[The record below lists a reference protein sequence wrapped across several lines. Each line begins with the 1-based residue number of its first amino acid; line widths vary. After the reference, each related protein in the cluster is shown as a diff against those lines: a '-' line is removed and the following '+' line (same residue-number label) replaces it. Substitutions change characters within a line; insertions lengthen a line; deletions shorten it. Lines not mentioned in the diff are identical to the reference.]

1 MGTSPRRMSNPESFP
16 FPYVIII
23 AMDSLPE
30 IKKHLISL
38 AQEIET
44 VFPDLYLAGG
54 TAIMIKYEHRISYDL
69 DLFAENSKLSALE
82 SRMRKRYESEIERI
96 VRFPGSDNVDIFLR
110 GTKLSFVVFPFPN
123 IEPTETRDGVRMASD
138 RDLLLNK
145 VYVAGRRVEAKDPV
159 DIACL
164 LLQHPDWALDAVRSG
179 FRTKFKDEK
188 FEIYLAAAMAFD
200 DYPGL
205 DDATRSVL
213 ERWHGS
219 D

>member
-1 MGTSPRRMSNPESFP
+1 
-16 FPYVIII
+16 
-23 AMDSLPE
+23 MDSLPE
-30 IKKHLISL
+30 IKENLISP
-38 AQEIET
+38 AREIENM
-44 VFPDLYLAGG
+44 FPDLYLAGG

-69 DLFAENSKLSALE
+69 DLYAEKSKLSSLE

-96 VRFPGSDNVDIFLR
+96 IHFPASDNVDIFLR
-110 GTKLSFVVFPFPN
+110 GTKLSFVAFPFPN
-123 IEPTETRDGVRMASD
+123 VEPTEKRAGVRMASD

-145 VYVAGRRVEAKDPV
+145 IYVAGRRVEAKDPV

-164 LLQHPDWALDAVRSG
+164 LLHHPDWPVEAVRSD

-188 FEIYLAAAMAFD
+188 FEIYLAAVLAFD

-205 DDATRSVL
+205 DAATRSVL
-213 ERWHGS
+213 ERWNGS

>member
-1 MGTSPRRMSNPESFP
+1 
-16 FPYVIII
+16 
-23 AMDSLPE
+23 
-30 IKKHLISL
+30 
-38 AQEIET
+38 
-44 VFPDLYLAGG
+44 
-54 TAIMIKYEHRISYDL
+54 MIKYEHRISYDL
-69 DLFAENSKLSALE
+69 DLFAENKKLSALE

-96 VRFPGSDNVDIFLR
+96 IHFPESDNVDIFLR
-110 GTKLSFVVFPFPN
+110 GTKVSFVGFPFPN
-123 IEPTETRDGVRMASD
+123 VEPAEMRSGVRMASD

-145 VYVAGRRVEAKDPV
+145 IYVAGRRVEAKDPV

-164 LLQHPDWALDAVRSG
+164 LLHHPDWPPAAVRSD

-188 FEIYLAAAMAFD
+188 FEIYLAAVLAFD

-205 DDATRSVL
+205 DAATRSAL

>member
-1 MGTSPRRMSNPESFP
+1 MG
-16 FPYVIII
+16 
-23 AMDSLPE
+23 SLPE
-30 IKKHLISL
+30 IKKQLVSL
-38 AQEIET
+38 AQEIQA
-44 VFPDLYLAGG
+44 VFPAFYLAGG

-69 DLFAENSKLSALE
+69 DLFAEKTKLSTIE
-82 SRMRKRYESEIERI
+82 FRMRKRYESEIERI
-96 VRFPGSDNVDIFLR
+96 VRFPDGDNIDFFLR
-110 GTKLSFVVFPFPN
+110 GTKLSFVGFPFPN
-123 IEPTETRDGVRMASD
+123 VEPTETRNGVRMASD

-164 LLQHPDWALDAVRSG
+164 LLHHPDWPLDAVRTD

-200 DYPGL
+200 DYSGL
-205 DDATRSVL
+205 DEATRSVL
-213 ERWHGS
+213 ERWNGP